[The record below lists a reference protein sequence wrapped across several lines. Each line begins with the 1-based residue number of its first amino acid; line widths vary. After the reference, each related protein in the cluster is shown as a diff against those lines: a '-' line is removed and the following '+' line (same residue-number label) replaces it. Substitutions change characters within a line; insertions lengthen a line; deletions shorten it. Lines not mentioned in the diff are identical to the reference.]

1 MSEYLPVLY
10 VALAVVFLLVAI
22 IRMSLH
28 PFLALLL
35 SAMLLGLLTGQG
47 MVNTLDVILDGFAH
61 TLRWIGL
68 VMVLGTLIGEI
79 LHVTGASY
87 RIADTVLR
95 AVGRK
100 RVPVTMG
107 VTGYIVAIPVFADV
121 AYIMLLPIVESL
133 ARQSK
138 TRILVVGLSL
148 AAGLGATHAL
158 LPPTPGPLAGAGI
171 LGADLGR
178 SILIN
183 IFVAFFATTGGI
195 LWAVWRCGRESL
207 PFDSQMEESSSSEAS
222 LQSHLATAP
231 SAWGSFT
238 PILVPLALIAA
249 GSFLEP
255 ESQDTWAQ
263 FMQFLGHPVVALLVG
278 VSLASLALKAGGRMV
293 RLQSLLESSITKS
306 AVVIMITGAGG
317 AFGAVIKAADIGPAV
332 ANVVEQ
338 VGFPSLLLPFLL
350 AAALTTSTGSMTV
363 SMVTTSSLMAPL
375 LADFGISPEICLA
388 LIGSGSFCVIHANAS
403 FFWLM
408 AKLHDVPPQTLY
420 RTYTMQSLCM
430 GICGLVGVLILWGIG
445 IR

>member
-1 MSEYLPVLY
+1 
-10 VALAVVFLLVAI
+10 
-22 IRMSLH
+22 
-28 PFLALLL
+28 
-35 SAMLLGLLTGQG
+35 
-47 MVNTLDVILDGFAH
+47 
-61 TLRWIGL
+61 
-68 VMVLGTLIGEI
+68 
-79 LHVTGASY
+79 
-87 RIADTVLR
+87 
-95 AVGRK
+95 
-100 RVPVTMG
+100 
-107 VTGYIVAIPVFADV
+107 
-121 AYIMLLPIVESL
+121 
-133 ARQSK
+133 
-138 TRILVVGLSL
+138 
-148 AAGLGATHAL
+148 
-158 LPPTPGPLAGAGI
+158 
-171 LGADLGR
+171 
-178 SILIN
+178 
-183 IFVAFFATTGGI
+183 
-195 LWAVWRCGRESL
+195 
-207 PFDSQMEESSSSEAS
+207 MEESSSSEAS
-222 LQSHLATAP
+222 LLSHLATAP
-231 SAWGSFT
+231 SAWSSFT

-255 ESQDTWAQ
+255 ESQDSWSQ

-317 AFGAVIKAADIGPAV
+317 AFGAVIKAADIGPVV

-350 AAALTTSTGSMTV
+350 AGALTTSTGSMTV

-420 RTYTMQSLCM
+420 RTYTAQSLCM